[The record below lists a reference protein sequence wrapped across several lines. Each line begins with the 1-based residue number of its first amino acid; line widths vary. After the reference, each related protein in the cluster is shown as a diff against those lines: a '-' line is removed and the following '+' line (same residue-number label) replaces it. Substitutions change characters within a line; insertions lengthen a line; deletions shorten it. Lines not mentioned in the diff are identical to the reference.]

1 MTYFSIRRKW
11 LSTSLISAEQ
21 GQKYKA
27 DAGKLRAGLIFEGMP
42 RSLLMIAAVLTY
54 GAQKYEAHSW
64 KKVAGERYVDA
75 KFRHLLEPLAGLGE
89 SDEESG
95 ILHEAHELCNQMFIL
110 EQKLERLSPEEF
122 RELLKFNKPPQGHK
136 NEA

>member
-1 MTYFSIRRKW
+1 M
-11 LSTSLISAEQ
+11 STSLISAEQ

-54 GAQKYEAHSW
+54 GAQKYEPNSW
-64 KKVAGERYVDA
+64 KGVATGRYVDA

-89 SDEESG
+89 SDDESG
-95 ILHEAHELCNQMFIL
+95 LLHEAHELCNQMFIL

>member
-1 MTYFSIRRKW
+1 MT
-11 LSTSLISAEQ
+11 TSLISAEQ

-27 DAGKLRAGLIFEGMP
+27 DAGKLRAGLVFEGMP
-42 RSLLMIAAVLTY
+42 RSLLMLAAVLTY
-54 GAQKYEAHSW
+54 GAQKYEPNSW